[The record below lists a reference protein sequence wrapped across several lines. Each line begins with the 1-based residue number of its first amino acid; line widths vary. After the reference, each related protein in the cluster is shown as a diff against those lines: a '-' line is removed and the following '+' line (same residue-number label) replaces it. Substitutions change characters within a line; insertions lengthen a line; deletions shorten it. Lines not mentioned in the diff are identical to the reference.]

1 MSIFLNVSNSLQ
13 PLSLQLASA
22 LKNTSDNPFTPQWV
36 ITQTEGMNSWLKQQL
51 AIENGIAAHIKFSK
65 PNDIIATLCKLCMP
79 SGKAILT
86 NERVRWSVYTFLGS
100 DTFTSTFPHIAS
112 YYHKN
117 DIKRI
122 ALTDELTD
130 LFDQYQVYRHTTI
143 LEWNK
148 HNGIAGV
155 EDWQQWLW
163 VMLRETLVANYQDRT
178 DTANALLN
186 ELQKEATRKQ
196 ITDKVPALYLFGI
209 AVITPF
215 YLQIYHAL
223 SKFMDIHLYLVN
235 PSPEQ
240 WWLDDKSEKQIA
252 RLLQK
257 RGITKSLPMNFAVG
271 NDLLMNWGALVK
283 ESFGLLMD
291 QDEFVNQYDTAA
303 AIPILDPDSLLKKI
317 QADIYNNAASTDR
330 NLVTDKDVVDGTIT
344 INGAYTP
351 VREVEVLY
359 NYILSL
365 IDQKQL
371 LFAPKDIVVLLS
383 DVDLY
388 APYVHA
394 VFGNAPYK
402 IPYTIADE
410 SYTSGVSL
418 FNTLQ
423 ELLLFDTNSFKA
435 EAVLQL
441 LDAPLIRKRFKL
453 NDVSLLRDAIRQSGI
468 IFSKD
473 GRVADE
479 TRSISWNYGLK
490 KIIYGICMS
499 GEVAVNDGIDT
510 FIPLDTME
518 GNDAFDA
525 VRLVYFVKVL
535 QRKMDARLQDKT
547 IAEWAIYLQELV
559 DDMIVLAGEGEDEE
573 YAKFIQLTA
582 SLLLLEEDESIKIS
596 FDVFRFSFLKRLQVE
611 QKAASFMKGGITFC
625 SMVPMRSIP
634 FKIVAMLGMNFDK
647 FPRKETAISFS
658 LLQHWKPG
666 DRNVKNNDKHLF
678 LETLLSAQQF
688 LYISFIAVNA
698 KDGAFLPASS
708 LVDELIDYIARGY
721 GKDTDRFRKDWVTIH
736 PLHSFSHQYNPDGG
750 LLNYLTDD
758 RYKTGIVIPASALH
772 KKVFE
777 FNAIAIDEIGKFLQ
791 NPPKL
796 YFNKQLNVYYY
807 EEEVLLQDHELFELD
822 GLTAWSLQDASIYL
836 EEKAVLDFY
845 AQAKKEGKLPLHNM
859 GKVTF
864 SNILNEASSLRLRFQ
879 EQRLDMEMQVYD
891 VALAIDS
898 SQLEGRVDHVYG
910 NKFICVCTS
919 SQHLKAFLKDYVRYL
934 LLLANGYV
942 LEMVFIA
949 KQIKDNLYIP
959 AGEITQLEAFK
970 TLEYYFNCYKQG
982 HDTYFYFY
990 YALGLND
997 LSILSEDYIEFM
1009 EAYENTK
1016 EKEMDFTFKDIYLE
1030 KAIEFGFFS
1039 EAHYSLLR
1047 STTLALFTPIRNRLP
1062 DLFKEIKNDK

>member
-1 MSIFLNVSNSLQ
+1 MSIYLNVSNSLQ

-22 LKNTSDNPFTPQWV
+22 LKETNANPFTPQWV

-65 PNDIIATLCKLCMP
+65 PNDIIASLCKLCMP

-86 NERVRWSVYTFLGS
+86 NETVRWTVYSLLG
-100 DTFTSTFPHIAS
+100 DDAFIKTFPQIAA
-112 YYHKN
+112 YYTNN

-143 LEWNK
+143 QEWNTK
-148 HNGIAGV
+148 IAIDGI
-155 EDWQQWLW
+155 EDWQEWLW
-163 VMLRETLVANYQDRT
+163 VALRAKVVEHYQDRT
-178 DTANALLN
+178 DTADVLLM
-186 ELQKEATRKQ
+186 ELKKEATRQQ
-196 ITDKVPALYLFGI
+196 ITNKIPSLYLFGI

-215 YLQIYHAL
+215 YLQLYHAL
-223 SKFMDIHLYLVN
+223 AQFMDIHLYLVN

-240 WWLDDKSEKQIA
+240 WWLEDKSEKQIA

-257 RGITKSLPMNFAVG
+257 KGIVKTSPANYTVG

-283 ESFGLLMD
+283 ESFGLLME
-291 QDEFVNQYDTAA
+291 QDDFVNQYDTAA
-303 AIPILDPDSLLKKI
+303 AMPIHNPNSLLKKI
-317 QADIYNNAASTDR
+317 QADIYQNAASLDR
-330 NLVTDKDVVDGTIT
+330 NSISAQDIDDGSIT

-359 NYILSL
+359 NYIASL
-365 IDQKQL
+365 IDQKQVVL
-371 LFAPKDIVVLLS
+371 APKDIVVLIS

-388 APYVHA
+388 APYIHA
-394 VFGNAPYK
+394 VFGNAPHR

-410 SYTSGVSL
+410 SFTSGVSL

-423 ELLLFDTNSFKA
+423 ELLSFDTNSFKA

-453 NDVSLLRDAIRQSGI
+453 DEVSLLRDAIRQAGI
-468 IFSKD
+468 IYSKD

-479 TRSISWNYGLK
+479 TRTISWNYGLK

-499 GEVAVNDGIDT
+499 GEYEVNDGEDT

-518 GNDAFDA
+518 GNEALDA

-535 QRKMDARLQDKT
+535 QRKMEARSQDKT
-547 IAEWAIYLQELV
+547 IAEWAMYVQELV
-559 DDMIVLAGEGEDEE
+559 EDMIIVAGEGEDEE
-573 YAKFIQLTA
+573 YAKFIQLTEA
-582 SLLLLEEDESIKIS
+582 LLMLEEDATVKIS
-596 FDVFRFSFLKRLQVE
+596 FEVFRYSFLKRLQVE
-611 QKAASFMKGGITFC
+611 QKSASFMKGGITFC

-634 FKIVAMLGMNFDK
+634 FKVVAMLGMNFDK

-688 LYISFIAVNA
+688 LYISYIAVNA
-698 KDGAFLPASS
+698 KDGAPLPASS

-721 GKDTDRFRKDWVTIH
+721 HADTDRFKKEWVNIH

-758 RYKTGIVIPASALH
+758 RYKTGVVIQSAAIH
-772 KKVFE
+772 KKE
-777 FNAIAIDEIGKFLQ
+777 FDFNRIAIDDIGKFLQ

-796 YFNKQLNVYYY
+796 YLNKQLNVYYH
-807 EEEVLLQDHELFELD
+807 EDEVLLQEHELFELD
-822 GLTAWSLQDASIYL
+822 SLTTWSLQDACIYL
-836 EEKAVLDFY
+836 DEASATAYYKK
-845 AQAKKEGKLPLHNM
+845 AKKEGKLPLHNM
-859 GKVTF
+859 GKVAF
-864 SNILNEASSLRLRFQ
+864 SNMYNELSSLRDRFQ
-879 EQRLDMEMQVYD
+879 EECMGNEMRSFDLSLHLD
-891 VALAIDS
+891 ASIID
-898 SQLEGRVDHVYG
+898 GRIDRVYG
-910 NKFICVCTS
+910 NKFISVCNS
-919 SQHLKAFLKDYVRYL
+919 SQHLKYFLKDYVRYL
-934 LLLANGYV
+934 LLVANGHH
-942 LEMVFIA
+942 LDMVFIA
-949 KQIKDNLYIP
+949 KKIKENVYIA
-959 AGEITQLEAFK
+959 AGELSEKNAK
-970 TLEYYFNCYKQG
+970 DLLSYFCDSFKQG
-982 HDTYFYFY
+982 HDAYFYFY
-990 YALGLND
+990 PALGLNN
-997 LSILSEDYIEFM
+997 LGILSDDYADFWS
-1009 EAYENTK
+1009 AYEEIKDK
-1016 EKEMDFTFKDIYLE
+1016 EQDYTFSDVYLE

-1039 EAHYSLLR
+1039 EANYPFLKSN
-1047 STTLALFTPIRNRLP
+1047 TTGIFKPISERLP
-1062 DLFKEIKNDK
+1062 DLFKEIKK